1 MVYYTVFAL
10 RDLGGIICRHSERKR
25 ADSLDRSDEHSFR
38 ASRQNTLSLASYA
51 SPSIQAEPRRA
62 RAAFSVFCRAI
73 GDAPSARRHHKRPL
87 ALRSSSLL
95 SVFALDRSEI
105 ARRAA
110 FCAAS
115 RSDFV
120 DQPNPQPSFSRD
132 HSLHIHSSLIE
143 PSLIILHLGRLL
155 HQILAGL
162 LHDLFAGRS
171 LPRIP
176 SLLSLHSHSANSTE
190 RRGCSTRSS
199 PEGSKRCACWP
210 SSWRSM
216 WSS

>member
-1 MVYYTVFAL
+1 MHFKAKWRKRKNHSQDTKKNILWKREKASVINWRKKARRWKRCFWKIEKWSNSFESNASN
-10 RDLGGIICRHSERKR
+10 SERRRKSSNWPSTMNKPNSKSECANCNPR
-25 ADSLDRSDEHSFR
+25 LSP
-38 ASRQNTLSLASYA
+38 NPLSLPLWSLNSPPFRKEKSRLSA

-132 HSLHIHSSLIE
+132 HSLHIHSS
-143 PSLIILHLGRLL
+143 
-155 HQILAGL
+155 
-162 LHDLFAGRS
+162 RS
-171 LPRIP
+171 NP
-176 SLLSLHSHSANSTE
+176 H
-190 RRGCSTRSS
+190 
-199 PEGSKRCACWP
+199 
-210 SSWRSM
+210 
-216 WSS
+216 WSSFT